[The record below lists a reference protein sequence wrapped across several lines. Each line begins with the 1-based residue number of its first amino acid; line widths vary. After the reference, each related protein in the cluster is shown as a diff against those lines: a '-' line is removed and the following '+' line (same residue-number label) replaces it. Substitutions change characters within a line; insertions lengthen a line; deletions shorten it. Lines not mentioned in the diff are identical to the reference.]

1 MPRLAR
7 LPRTI
12 LATALIAAA
21 ASPAAYADGPTI
33 NGSGSTWSAI
43 AIDQWRADV
52 GNKRGLTVNYNSVGS
67 SSGREYYIS
76 LGEQTDFAVSEIPF
90 VGDETARLKSHN
102 RTFQYLPIVAGGTA
116 MMYNLK
122 DSAGRRIRDLRLS
135 ADTITGIFT
144 GAITK
149 WNDPKIA
156 ADYGRP
162 LPDLAI
168 TPVIRSDGSGTSAQ
182 FAAYMA
188 HESSRIWSAFAKKK
202 MLAAGLPVSN
212 YPDLPTSIAQ
222 KGSDGIA
229 NYVANPVVGLGA
241 IGYLESSYAVQ
252 RNFPVVAVKNRAG
265 KFALPT
271 SRNVATALTKATL
284 NSDRTQNLDGVYTN
298 PAAGAYP
305 ISSYSY
311 MIVPN
316 KTGLAADKTAVLG
329 KFMLYFACEG
339 QQTAS
344 LLGYSP
350 LPKNLVSVVFD
361 AVRNLP
367 AGRPTPPDLTYA
379 ACANPTLR
387 DDGNLGEGADV
398 LRGSLPYGSNGDVP
412 ASGSTSNGS
421 STGNTTGGNNAAG
434 SGTTGDG
441 TVNAGGSGANS
452 GVYSALQP
460 TSLTVKPGAGAGL
473 TITALLIGVGAL
485 APLAYVT
492 LRRRKATASTPVD
505 APLE

>member
-1 MPRLAR
+1 M
-7 LPRTI
+7 RT
-12 LATALIAAA
+12 LLRALIASALLTTA
-21 ASPAAYADGPTI
+21 VAPAVYADGPTI

-67 SSGREYYIS
+67 SSGRQYYIA
-76 LGEQTDFAVSEIPF
+76 LGDQTDFAVSEIPF
-90 VGDETARLKSHN
+90 VGSELDELKSHN

-135 ADTITGIFT
+135 PDTITGIFT
-144 GAITK
+144 GAIKK

-162 LPDLAI
+162 LPDIDI

-182 FAAYMA
+182 FAAFMA
-188 HESSRIWSAFAKKK
+188 HESKKIWSSFAKQK
-202 MLAAGLPVSN
+202 MLAAGMPVSN
-212 YPDLPTSIAQ
+212 YPDLSNSIAQ

-229 NYVANPVVGLGA
+229 NYVANPIVGLGA

-252 RNFPVVAVKNRAG
+252 RNFPVVAVKNHSG
-265 KFALPT
+265 KYVLPT

-284 NSDRTQNLDGVYTN
+284 NADRTQNLEGVYTSKSE
-298 PAAGAYP
+298 GAYP

-316 KTGLAADKTAVLG
+316 KTGLPSDKTAVLG

-339 QQTAS
+339 QRTAS

-367 AGRPTPPDLTYA
+367 AGRPTPPDLTFA
-379 ACANPTLR
+379 SCGNPTLR
-387 DDGNLGEGADV
+387 ADGDLGEGADI

-412 ASGSTSNGS
+412 ATNQTGNGTGSGLDTTDTGTSEV
-421 STGNTTGGNNAAG
+421 TGNT
-434 SGTTGDG
+434 D
-441 TVNAGGSGANS
+441 AGGSNS

-460 TSLTVKPGAGAGL
+460 TKLTVNGGAGTGL
-473 TITALLIGVGAL
+473 TFTAIAIGVAAL
-485 APLAYVT
+485 APLAHVA
-492 LRRRKATASTPVD
+492 LRRRRAESNTS
-505 APLE
+505 E

>member
-1 MPRLAR
+1 MRRISRVSLA
-7 LPRTI
+7 
-12 LATALIAAA
+12 ALLVAAA
-21 ASPAAYADGPTI
+21 TSPAAFADGPTI

-76 LGEQTDFAVSEIPF
+76 LGDQTDFAVSEIPF
-90 VGDETARLKSHN
+90 VGDEVARLKAHN
-102 RTFQYLPIVAGGTA
+102 RTFQYLPIVAGGTS

-135 ADTITGIFT
+135 PDTIAGIFT

-162 LPDLAI
+162 LPAIDI

-182 FAAYMA
+182 FAAFLA
-188 HESSRIWSAFAKKK
+188 HESSKIWSAFAKQK
-202 MLAAGLPVSN
+202 MLAPGMPVSN
-212 YPDLPTSIAQ
+212 YPDLPNSIAQ

-229 NYVANPVVGLGA
+229 NYVANPIVGLGA

-252 RNFPVVAVKNRAG
+252 RNFPVVAVKNHAG
-265 KFALPT
+265 KYVLPT
-271 SRNVATALTKATL
+271 SRNVSTALTKATL
-284 NSDRTQNLDGVYTN
+284 NADRTQNLEGVYTN
-298 PAAGAYP
+298 PAPGAYP

-367 AGRPTPPDLTYA
+367 AGRPTPPDLTFA
-379 ACANPTLR
+379 ACPNPTLR
-387 DDGNLGEGADV
+387 ADGDLGEGADI
-398 LRGSLPYGSNGDVP
+398 LRGSLPYGSNGDV
-412 ASGSTSNGS
+412 AATGQ
-421 STGNTTGGNNAAG
+421 TGNGTGTGTGTSSGNGTGAGTGGTVTTGG
-434 SGTTGDG
+434 
-441 TVNAGGSGANS
+441 ANP
-452 GVYSALQP
+452 GVYSALEP
-460 TSLTVKPGAGAGL
+460 TKLTVKAGSGTGL
-473 TITALLIGVGAL
+473 TITAVAFAVAAL
-485 APLAYVT
+485 TPLAVIA
-492 LRRRKATASTPVD
+492 LRRRRQS
-505 APLE
+505 E

>member
-1 MPRLAR
+1 MVR
-7 LPRTI
+7 I
-12 LATALIAAA
+12 LASFAAA
-21 ASPAAYADGPTI
+21 GVVLLGAAPAAFADGPTI

-76 LGEQTDFAVSEIPF
+76 LGDQTDFAVSEIPF
-90 VGDETARLKSHN
+90 VGDEPMRLKSHN
-102 RTFQYLPIVAGGTA
+102 RTYQYLPIVAGGTA

-122 DSAGRRIRDLRLS
+122 DSAGRRVRDLRLS

-149 WNDPKIA
+149 WNDPKIL
-156 ADYGRP
+156 ADYGRS
-162 LPDLAI
+162 LPNLAI
-168 TPVIRSDGSGTSAQ
+168 TPIIRSDGSGTSAQ

-188 HESSRIWSAFAKKK
+188 HESPKAWGAFAKAK
-202 MLAAGLPVSN
+202 MLAPNMPVSN
-212 YPDLPTSIAQ
+212 FPDLPNSIAQ

-241 IGYLESSYAVQ
+241 IGYMESSYAVQ

-265 KFALPT
+265 KYVLPT
-271 SRNVATALTKATL
+271 SRAVSVALTKATL
-284 NSDRTQNLDGVYTN
+284 NADRTQNLEGVYTN
-298 PAAGAYP
+298 PAPETYP

-316 KTGLAADKTAVLG
+316 KTGLPSDKTAVLG

-339 QQTAS
+339 QQSAS

-367 AGRPTPPDLTYA
+367 AGRPTPPDLSFA
-379 ACANPTLR
+379 SCPNPTLR
-387 DDGNLGEGADV
+387 ADGDLGEGADV
-398 LRGSLPYGSNGDVP
+398 LRGSLPYGSNGDTP
-412 ASGSTSNGS
+412 ATGTGTQTGAGTGTNTATGAGTGTGTVAGGGSGTVSG
-421 STGNTTGGNNAAG
+421 TGGNP
-434 SGTTGDG
+434 
-441 TVNAGGSGANS
+441 
-452 GVYSALQP
+452 GVYSAMQP
-460 TSLTVKPGAGAGL
+460 TSLTLKAGAGSTL
-473 TITALLIGVGAL
+473 TLAAVVIGLAAL
-485 APLAYVT
+485 APLAFVT
-492 LRRRKATASTPVD
+492 LRRRSAADKD
-505 APLE
+505 A

>member
-1 MPRLAR
+1 MMKRIVSVLSAVGLA
-7 LPRTI
+7 
-12 LATALIAAA
+12 AVAAA
-21 ASPAAYADGPTI
+21 PAAFADGPTI

-76 LGEQTDFAVSEIPF
+76 LGDQTDFAVSEIPF
-90 VGDETARLKSHN
+90 VGDETARLKAHD
-102 RTFQYLPIVAGGTA
+102 RTYQYLPIVAGGTS

-135 ADTITGIFT
+135 ANTIAGIFT
-144 GAITK
+144 GAITS
-149 WNDPKIA
+149 WDDPKIA

-162 LPDLAI
+162 LPKLAI
-168 TPVIRSDGSGTSAQ
+168 TPIIRSDGSGTSAQ

-188 HESSRIWSAFAKKK
+188 HESPKIWSAFAKAK
-202 MLAAGLPVSN
+202 MLAPNMPVSN
-212 YPDLPTSIAQ
+212 YPDLPNSIAQ

-241 IGYLESSYAVQ
+241 IGYMESSYAVQ

-265 KFALPT
+265 KYVLPT
-271 SRNVATALTKATL
+271 SRNVSIALTKATL
-284 NSDRTQNLDGVYTN
+284 NADRTQNLEGVYTN
-298 PAAGAYP
+298 PAPDTYP

-339 QQTAS
+339 QQSAS

-367 AGRPTPPDLTYA
+367 TGRPATPDLTYA
-379 ACANPTLR
+379 SCPNPTLR
-387 DDGNLGEGADV
+387 ADGDLGEGADV
-398 LRGSLPYGSNGDVP
+398 LRGSLPYGSNGDTP
-412 ASGSTSNGS
+412 ASGSGSGATSA
-421 STGNTTGGNNAAG
+421 TGNGTGT
-434 SGTTGDG
+434 GTTSGGDG
-441 TVNAGGSGANS
+441 TGTAGAVTTANG

-460 TSLTVKPGAGAGL
+460 TSLTLKVGAGSTL
-473 TITALLIGVGAL
+473 TLAALVIGIGAL
-485 APLAYVT
+485 APLAVVT
-492 LRRRKATASTPVD
+492 LRRRRLTNTDSDSFPGA
-505 APLE
+505 